1 MHQLHFIVQAN
12 SEREF
17 DAFQMEFR
25 VESLQVHVWHFSH
38 LYVYPGYSLSFRRRA
53 LFAANNE
60 MSEVVF
66 PTQASFSVSRA

>member
-1 MHQLHFIVQAN
+1 
-12 SEREF
+12 
-17 DAFQMEFR
+17 MEFR

-53 LFAANNE
+53 LFAANKE

-66 PTQASFSVSRA
+66 PSQASFSVTKAQAMISDWSLTGHNGLMF